1 MGKRRFSPV
10 WMALVSLVAGVT
22 FLVAAPSIG
31 AQPNASEQLV
41 FSNSAAAS
49 PVGFWIW
56 CEAES
61 DNGYAGECN
70 GSMYFYSLGIRAQHV
85 IDFSETSLT
94 ELAEDQYR
102 IRVISASDNGATID
116 CTLTNETL
124 PVQPGPNN
132 DILVSCTHPNLTLTA
147 SGSVVNVTG

>member
-1 MGKRRFSPV
+1 MGKRRFFPV
-10 WMALVSLVAGVT
+10 WMALVSLMAGVA
-22 FLVAAPSIG
+22 FLVAAPSSG
-31 AQPNASEQLV
+31 ATASEQLV
-41 FSNSAAAS
+41 FSNSAAGS
-49 PVGFWIW
+49 PVNFWIW

-70 GSMYFYSLGIRAQHV
+70 GSMYFYSLGIGAQHV
-85 IDFSETSLT
+85 IDFSETSIT
-94 ELAEDQYR
+94 ELAEDQYQ
-102 IRVISASDNGATID
+102 IRVISSRDNGATID

-132 DILVSCTHPNLTLTA
+132 DILVSCTHPNLTATA

>member
-10 WMALVSLVAGVT
+10 WMALVSLMAGVA
-22 FLVAAPSIG
+22 FLVAAPSSG
-31 AQPNASEQLV
+31 ATASEQLV
-41 FSNSAAAS
+41 FSNSAAGS
-49 PVGFWIW
+49 PVNFWIW

-61 DNGYAGECN
+61 GNGYAGECN

-85 IDFSETSLT
+85 IDFSEISIT
-94 ELAEDQYR
+94 ELADDQYQ
-102 IRVISASDNGATID
+102 IRVISSRDNGATID

-124 PVQPGPNN
+124 PVQPSPNN
-132 DILVSCTHPNLTLTA
+132 DILVSCTHPNLTVTV